1 MLRCGMRLPTKSK
14 NIISFG
20 RGGWFWTI
28 PHLGSPRVRPVESH
42 IGKRMIICSDAEK
55 IREWATEVDA
65 VVGMSIDT
73 STFQIV
79 EI

>member
-1 MLRCGMRLPTKSK
+1 
-14 NIISFG
+14 
-20 RGGWFWTI
+20 
-28 PHLGSPRVRPVESH
+28 
-42 IGKRMIICSDAEK
+42 MIMCSDAEK

-65 VVGMSIDT
+65 VVGLSIDT